1 MKKNFLLFFSLSLL
15 AFSSSAQDCTNE
27 SLLQKPGTW
36 KESSGGTSNVSATD
50 LPREKKVLTAINTM
64 IKSKYAPLGVSAFMN
79 ESYDRPESIMTCNSY
94 RYSIL
99 PLNYYCDGNA
109 IKTATET
116 STTFELT
123 VNKFDVDIYD
133 TTNEGRAL
141 DEGFHVMPHL
151 PIEKDGYWFFKEI
164 DASLGFQMSGKSCM
178 WLITYDGKLPYSYVT
193 KKEFLEKRKRSLF
206 TLMENSAIGLKDNLK
221 TIELEKTLTEKEY
234 KSDPEKLKKYV
245 KGYQYTKDKYEKF
258 LTDNEKPFKLAFENI
273 ETQLQMSAEIL
284 NQKAIVKRDPND
296 TYNYLF
302 TDDNDKFGEVL
313 IKLNPSY
320 FNKKLSK
327 TVPQFFLIYIT
338 WNHNEPI
345 ATKFREDIISAI
357 DFATLKNML
366 GK

>member
-1 MKKNFLLFFSLSLL
+1 MALL

-27 SLLQKPGTW
+27 SLLQKAGTW

-178 WLITYDGKLPYSYVT
+178 WLITYDGKLPYSYVS
-193 KKEFLEKRKRSLF
+193 KKEFLEKRKRSLY
-206 TLMENSAIGLKDNLK
+206 TLMENSAIGIKDNLK
-221 TIELEKTLTEKEY
+221 TIELEKTLTEKEL
-234 KSDPEKLKKYV
+234 KNDPEKLKSYLKM
-245 KGYQYTKDKYEKF
+245 GYQYKKDKYQKF
-258 LTDNEKPFKLAFENI
+258 LEDNEKTFKPAFEDI
-273 ETQLQMSAEIL
+273 EKQLRMSTEIL